1 MMRQLLAAAL
11 ALAARATGAATP
23 VLEPIPELDL
33 QRYSGTW
40 YQVAL
45 YPNRFQAQCVRD
57 TTATYRG
64 LPDGNVEVL
73 NRCREANGA
82 HDEALGLARPQGQVV
97 DGVLRPARLQVSF
110 LPGWLRWAQAVGN
123 WGWGTYWVIQLAP
136 DYRYAVVS
144 EGSREYLWVL
154 SRTPALAAE
163 DEAAIHAKLLR
174 EGFDLARLQ
183 PHPQARAEE
192 MSPRPKPP

>member
-1 MMRQLLAAAL
+1 MMRQLLAAVL
-11 ALAARATGAATP
+11 ALAAWATGAAVP

-33 QRYSGTW
+33 KRYSGTW

-45 YPNRFQAQCVRD
+45 FPNRFQAHCVRE

-73 NRCREANGA
+73 NRCREANGGY
-82 HDEALGLARPQGQVV
+82 DQALGLAKPQGPVV

-123 WGWGTYWVIQLAP
+123 WGWGAYWVIQLAP

-163 DEAAIHAKLLR
+163 DEAAIHAQLLR
-174 EGFDLARLQ
+174 QGFDLARLQ
-183 PHPQARAEE
+183 RHPQAGAEDTP
-192 MSPRPKPP
+192 SRPKLP